1 MASAL
6 STNTNSSNKSST
18 ILPTYKQTLSH
29 LQNTTLQS
37 TNRKPV
43 DQLQTLWKK
52 YNINQRIQ
60 TAESNSYSA
69 SDLQQLLNGI
79 DCDITRAMLQAE
91 RRVRKAEKPPW
102 SPELKQASLSVKYYK
117 LL

>member
-1 MASAL
+1 M
-6 STNTNSSNKSST
+6 
-18 ILPTYKQTLSH
+18 
-29 LQNTTLQS
+29 
-37 TNRKPV
+37 
-43 DQLQTLWKK
+43 
-52 YNINQRIQ
+52 
-60 TAESNSYSA
+60 AESNSYSA

-117 LL
+117 LLRQQ